1 MIMRSMWEPV
11 SGLTALAAQAQA
23 ATGGANNLPYVI
35 LLALGFAVGAWGHA
49 AKLRWLIALG
59 IGLIVLAMTLWQLD
73 VFNNSPQYVPP
84 GA

>member
-1 MIMRSMWEPV
+1 MFEPV
-11 SGLTALAAQAQA
+11 SGLAALAAQVQEA
-23 ATGGANNLPYVI
+23 AGGANNVPYIV

-73 VFNNSPQYVPP
+73 VFNNSPHYVPP